1 MTYSEAK
8 TALEKLQ
15 GKQDASFSNAEKR
28 KIEELYFEVLRKTF
42 VHTSC
47 QQCYHDAVIEMTLYL
62 RKYRKLKAKC
72 NYRMRAGFIIS
83 CPDFYSGKI
92 FTNENLTDK
101 VAKEYLERYPK
112 QEIMFSEIPET
123 ELPEVKENPDG
134 TPFTGSSDDG
144 EGGEG
149 GDDNADH
156 EHGTDGDGNPSDN
169 EPSKDGDSED
179 ETPSNGG
186 GADDNDDEDE

>member
-8 TALEKLQ
+8 AEVERLQ
-15 GKQDASFSNAEKR
+15 GKSDASFSNSEKR

-62 RKYRKLKAKC
+62 RKYRKLKTKC

-112 QEIMFSEIPET
+112 QEIMFSEIPES

-134 TPFTGSSDDG
+134 TPFTGG
-144 EGGEG
+144 A
-149 GDDNADH
+149 DDNDDDA
-156 EHGTDGDGNPSDN
+156 DGDGNPSDD
-169 EPSKDGDSED
+169 EPSKDGDSD
-179 ETPSNGG
+179 DDAPSIGG
-186 GADDNDDEDE
+186 GADDNDDE

>member
-1 MTYSEAK
+1 MNYQEAK
-8 TALEKLQ
+8 DAVEKLQ
-15 GKQDASFSNAEKR
+15 GKSDASFSNSEKK

-47 QQCYHDAVIEMTLYL
+47 QQCYHDAVIEMMVYL
-62 RKYRKLKAKC
+62 RKNRKLRAKC

-101 VAKEYLERYPK
+101 VAKEYLTRYPK
-112 QEIMFSEIPET
+112 QETMFAEIPEG

-134 TPFTGSSDDG
+134 TPFTGGSDDG
-144 EGGEG
+144 
-149 GDDNADH
+149 D
-156 EHGTDGDGNPSDN
+156 
-169 EPSKDGDSED
+169 
-179 ETPSNGG
+179 
-186 GADDNDDEDE
+186 GADDNDDE